1 MHADDTDVSGTID
14 YANVKWDLIQE
25 DGMADAAAV
34 TANAQ
39 KVFKTPLPK
48 WTPSTGFFEGTFNDD
63 KADKQ
68 SALYQVTVPV
78 PGETSKSLIYKILFT
93 KDLRSF
99 AARKHY
105 TRKYYR
111 YE

>member
-78 PGETSKSLIYKILFT
+78 PGVAGKELIYKILFT
-93 KDLRSF
+93 KDLSSY
-99 AARKHY
+99 AARKY
-105 TRKYYR
+105 TRQIYR
-111 YE
+111 YK